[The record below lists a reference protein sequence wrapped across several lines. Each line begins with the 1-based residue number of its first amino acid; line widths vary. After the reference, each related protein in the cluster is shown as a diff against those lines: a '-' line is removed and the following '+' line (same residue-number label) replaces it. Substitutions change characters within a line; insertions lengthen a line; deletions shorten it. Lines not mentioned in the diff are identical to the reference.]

1 MAIYHQMKRID
12 MDIAKQLIEQG
23 TIPKSA
29 TPTYSLAEIVFND
42 GAKYEFMV
50 SAGPTVV
57 PHLVKEMK
65 STGYLTLWNDT
76 DTFCVRADVIKHFA
90 LREITSK

>member
-12 MDIAKQLIEQG
+12 MDVAKRLLESEAEVRNPQ
-23 TIPKSA
+23 
-29 TPTYSLAEIVFND
+29 PTYSLAELVFLD
-42 GAKYEFMV
+42 GTKHEFMV

-65 STGYLTLWNDT
+65 NTGYLTLWNDT
-76 DTFCVRADVIKHFA
+76 DTFCVRADIIKHFA